1 MEQEENSSTRANTH
15 NSLPPGYRVPF
26 TPQFKVCG
34 RACVHVCVCM
44 CVMYLQALLI
54 RDAA

>member
-34 RACVHVCVCM
+34 RACVRVCG
-44 CVMYLQALLI
+44 CVMYLQALLL